1 MYFQWAAWEARKHL
15 RAGVTCSVTCHW
27 CHLQWHVEVLKM
39 CLIQS
44 VFQWPWR
51 WASLFLS
58 QSFSDKWLTTAV
70 APYGNFR
77 LLNCLTTDTINIQ
90 ILAVELEKKKKRKKQ
105 LWWVWKSY
113 HLSLQT
119 SSLTGSSYRKYH
131 KCVAYPSPASG
142 SCLLSQMYLTDNIWR
157 CRPWFRWK
165 KKEILW
171 LIMNPGKFSE
181 VTL

>member
-27 CHLQWHVEVLKM
+27 CHLLWHVEVLKM

-90 ILAVELEKKKKRKKQ
+90 ILAVELEKKKKEETTLVGLEIIPPELRNKFTHRLILQKVPQMCCIPKPSLWIMLALTDVPNRQQ
-105 LWWVWKSY
+105 LK
-113 HLSLQT
+113 LQT
-119 SSLTGSSYRKYH
+119 
-131 KCVAYPSPASG
+131 V
-142 SCLLSQMYLTDNIWR
+142 I
-157 CRPWFRWK
+157 
-165 KKEILW
+165 
-171 LIMNPGKFSE
+171 
-181 VTL
+181 